1 MVFRV
6 LKIDFQHTKKKDLHR
21 GTSAGFPTKPA
32 SRLPRFV
39 SAPLQPTKRGNDG
52 LNPLETLYGLSGA
65 SGALVQFHERSD
77 EQSSPKEM
85 AASCHFRYI
94 KQKKTATRV
103 TAIQK
108 QPKRQLRLASH
119 CLIPQKKYSAMLI
132 SILCIVCLILQKG
145 LATHTKTL

>member
-1 MVFRV
+1 MS
-6 LKIDFQHTKKKDLHR
+6 KIKFQHTPRTDLHR

-39 SAPLQPTKRGNDG
+39 SAPLQPTKRGNGG

-94 KQKKTATRV
+94 KQKKDRHQSDGNPKTTKTTTKTRKSLPN
-103 TAIQK
+103 T
-108 QPKRQLRLASH
+108 
-119 CLIPQKKYSAMLI
+119 QKKYSAMLI